1 MPSPLRQVA
10 WECGDCAT
18 INRGSELLPCL
29 YCRAENP
36 CRYEILSGSATAAT
50 ARMTYVMRTEQHDI
64 VRSASEACVAVTL
77 RPIVD
82 RALLAERLMGT
93 KVDIV
98 GTEMDE
104 KGRTCHTHEVCG
116 SQLVPGS
123 KVRFQKE
130 TVISPTMGNE
140 EDFLVAYVVGDRAR
154 SAICRGISPFD
165 TRRITTGCT
174 LV

>member
-1 MPSPLRQVA
+1 MIL
-10 WECGDCAT
+10 
-18 INRGSELLPCL
+18 SELPPISKAREAVIPCP
-29 YCRAENP
+29 Y
-36 CRYEILSGSATAAT
+36 
-50 ARMTYVMRTEQHDI
+50 
-64 VRSASEACVAVTL
+64 
-77 RPIVD
+77 VD
-82 RALLAERLMGT
+82 RVLLAERLMGT

-98 GTEMDE
+98 GTETDE
-104 KGRTCHTHEVCG
+104 NGRTCHAHDVCG

-123 KVRFQKE
+123 KVRFRKE

-140 EDFLVAYVVGDRAR
+140 EDFLIAYVVGDRAR